1 MPSRTKRKPALA
13 LSDIV
18 AAGGGELIGVSGGMV
33 SFRDPQTGETLVL
46 ALALTTSERVAA
58 RISESRRRHIA

>member
-1 MPSRTKRKPALA
+1 
-13 LSDIV
+13 
-18 AAGGGELIGVSGGMV
+18 MV

-58 RISESRRRHIA
+58 RIREARSRNVA

>member
-1 MPSRTKRKPALA
+1 MPRRKAQQRLT
-13 LSDIV
+13 LQDVV

-46 ALALTTSERVAA
+46 ALALTTSDRVAA
-58 RISESRRRHIA
+58 RIREQRRRHVA